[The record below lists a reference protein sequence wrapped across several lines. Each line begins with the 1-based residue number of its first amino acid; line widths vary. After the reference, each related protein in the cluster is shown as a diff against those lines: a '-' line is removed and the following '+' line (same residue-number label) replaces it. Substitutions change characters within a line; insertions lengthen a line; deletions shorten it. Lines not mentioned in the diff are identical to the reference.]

1 MVNKIDV
8 GGTFGQQNQCRWTDL
23 PKKEYEVDALY
34 GGGCVEIGKVDALY
48 GGGCVDFRIKLFM
61 VEPIICI
68 EFLMGPPKQDQC
80 IGPGAM
86 H

>member
-1 MVNKIDV
+1 M
-8 GGTFGQQNQCRWTDL
+8 
-23 PKKEYEVDALY
+23 PKKEYEIDALYGGGCVEIGKVDALY
-34 GGGCVEIGKVDALY
+34 GGGCVEMGKVDALY